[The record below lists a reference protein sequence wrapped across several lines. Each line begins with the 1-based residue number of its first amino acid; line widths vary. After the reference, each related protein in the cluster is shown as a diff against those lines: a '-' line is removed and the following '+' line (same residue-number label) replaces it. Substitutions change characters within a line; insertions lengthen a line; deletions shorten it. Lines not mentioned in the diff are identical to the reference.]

1 MRLNKIG
8 LFQSAAKN
16 FLLFFVFFFVFL
28 TSTNNIAFAQAERP
42 LEVKYISVPG
52 ATTPASTT
60 VGLPNYI
67 KYVFNFFIFTSGFI
81 ALGALVYAS
90 FRYVTS
96 AGRPEA
102 MKDAKDQ
109 ILAAIL
115 GILILLSSWL
125 ILSQINPELVMLR
138 LGRLKPIIPPQFSGI
153 LLCKKQVSVADYFDS
168 RQRAEELS
176 KQFEKA
182 NTETAKSLE
191 EQINKIKED
200 LDKWYK
206 EINDECYLVIGK
218 GNLPDEWY
226 DKIKKDTGQVY
237 FIATK
242 YTVQEGG
249 QSKEKTKEYGIFL
262 VNKGVT
268 YDVYQWI
275 ELENNNE
282 GVYVSS
288 VKIASISSI
297 IPYTILK
304 EEEVE
309 NRDVITY
316 EEVNY
321 NQGVEDKKTQT
332 FNSARSKT
340 WQDLDFSPR
349 SLAIKATNKTI
360 VVLSTGEETQGIVK
374 NGYVFTKDDP
384 NLLKYYWITNISPTK
399 CKIAEIIRGG
409 CPAAKKIAITY
420 GQIY

>member
-1 MRLNKIG
+1 MSGKVNKSNKKIILTVLLILIFISIYMYSCEYNDLGLFTTLDGEEETGNGKNVANELDIGSKEFFLELKEKQKNKNPLNDINVRKAIFYAIDRKRIVNELLGEYGEVLNSLFTKDSYYYNSSWSEYNYDLNK
-8 LFQSAAKN
+8 AKE
-16 FLLFFVFFFVFL
+16 F
-28 TSTNNIAFAQAERP
+28 
-42 LEVKYISVPG
+42 
-52 ATTPASTT
+52 
-60 VGLPNYI
+60 
-67 KYVFNFFIFTSGFI
+67 
-81 ALGALVYAS
+81 
-90 FRYVTS
+90 
-96 AGRPEA
+96 
-102 MKDAKDQ
+102 
-109 ILAAIL
+109 
-115 GILILLSSWL
+115 
-125 ILSQINPELVMLR
+125 
-138 LGRLKPIIPPQFSGI
+138 
-153 LLCKKQVSVADYFDS
+153 
-168 RQRAEELS
+168 LS
-176 KQFEKA
+176 KAGYVDNPLYIIIGSDDRISRK
-182 NTETAKSLE
+182 TIDKM
-191 EQINKIKED
+191 IKED